1 MVIFVKKKIRE
12 KFCFVCILVY
22 MTRVICRL
30 RLAFLL
36 KFAVFCFVSLF
47 NQIGV
52 FLVCFHLHRTFQ
64 QDHIKGGIQI
74 FWLLFQLH
82 IALVVLLRF
91 SEGKVNVLFFLI
103 VIYLVI
109 NLNCWVI
116 FLVFWKF
123 GLM

>member
-1 MVIFVKKKIRE
+1 
-12 KFCFVCILVY
+12 

-82 IALVVLLRF
+82 IALVVMLRF

-116 FLVFWKF
+116 FLVFWN
-123 GLM
+123 LV